1 MNLSDNLPKNCKRWA
16 MAEKNIQNEQIAIA
30 LNHLDLAK
38 DELETCAN
46 TLYSSLQSLEQNI
59 TDEALHETLTNAL
72 ASLQMQDII
81 TQRIEKLKDFLT
93 ILDANVSLP
102 LDESYLNEF
111 AWENEVNQ
119 DDIDA
124 MFNEY
129 KG

>member
-1 MNLSDNLPKNCKRWA
+1 ME
-16 MAEKNIQNEQIAIA
+16 EKKIQNNQIAIA
-30 LNHLDLAK
+30 LNHLELMQK
-38 DELETCAN
+38 ELETCTN
-46 TLYSSLQSLEQNI
+46 TLYSALQTLEQNI

-81 TQRIEKLKDFLT
+81 TQRIAKLKEFLA
-93 ILDANVSLP
+93 IVDANVSLP

-124 MFNEY
+124 LFNEY